1 MEENKIEV
9 EEIHYEQMNK
19 TELVDICRQQD
30 TQLKNYEIVLNNE
43 RETNKETLS
52 KVQIE
57 KLVQFAI
64 DNKLT
69 DYTKCHI
76 LKNRTGRDIVEI
88 IRLTDETEI
97 EE

>member
-19 TELVDICRQQD
+19 TELVDVCRQQD

-52 KVQIE
+52 KVQE
-57 KLVQFAI
+57 AYKKQLDACNALLKYYERKFKLI
-64 DNKLT
+64 KDLLN
-69 DYTKCHI
+69 
-76 LKNRTGRDIVEI
+76 
-88 IRLTDETEI
+88 I
-97 EE
+97 EEGEDK

>member
-19 TELVDICRQQD
+19 TELVDVCRQQD

-52 KVQIE
+52 KIQE
-57 KLVQFAI
+57 AYKKQLDACNALLKYYERKFKLI
-64 DNKLT
+64 KDLLN
-69 DYTKCHI
+69 
-76 LKNRTGRDIVEI
+76 
-88 IRLTDETEI
+88 I
-97 EE
+97 EEGEDK